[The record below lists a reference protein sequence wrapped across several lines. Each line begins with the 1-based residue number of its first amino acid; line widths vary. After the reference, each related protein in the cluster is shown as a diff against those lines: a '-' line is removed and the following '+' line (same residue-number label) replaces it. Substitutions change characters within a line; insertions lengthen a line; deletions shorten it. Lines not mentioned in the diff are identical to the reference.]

1 MELDLK
7 DSKLSRHICILNW
20 NGGWVNFVCSLSL
33 FWSFCLFGLF
43 FVLTW
48 VVRGSRL
55 NGWSATEPRIDVSP
69 GGLAVRMGPWAA
81 LPSPKKSPPEMH
93 SRKHT
98 WIRLG
103 AVLLPI
109 SRSAIWTTLNQG
121 KTDFQGRPSQDIW
134 FPDSRDDLI
143 FRSVWKISFALTSR
157 FRIVVVLSSS
167 PYKSVENRRN
177 AVGSSYWE
185 PSVDFVLLWNPLQ

>member
-1 MELDLK
+1 MEAVWFNFK
-7 DSKLSRHICILNW
+7 GSNW
-20 NGGWVNFVCSLSL
+20 IDHWVNFVCSLSL

-48 VVRGSRL
+48 VVRGSHL
-55 NGWSATEPRIDVSP
+55 NGWSATEPRIDVLP

-98 WIRLG
+98 CIKVG

-121 KTDFQGRPSQDIW
+121 KTDFQGRPIHAKNVWCCGEGYFGQKKLREKCVNRDIM
-134 FPDSRDDLI
+134 
-143 FRSVWKISFALTSR
+143 
-157 FRIVVVLSSS
+157 
-167 PYKSVENRRN
+167 
-177 AVGSSYWE
+177 
-185 PSVDFVLLWNPLQ
+185 

>member
-1 MELDLK
+1 MQLALK
-7 DSKLSRHICILNW
+7 WRLQDCILRFKVNW
-20 NGGWVNFVCSLSL
+20 SLSQSCIVFVPVL
-33 FWSFCLFGLF
+33 ILL
-43 FVLTW
+43 FVLSVW
-48 VVRGSRL
+48 VFSSWLCTVL
-55 NGWSATEPRIDVSP
+55 NGWSATEPRIDVLP

-98 WIRLG
+98 CIKVG

-177 AVGSSYWE
+177 AVGSSHWE

>member
-1 MELDLK
+1 MQFALK
-7 DSKLSRHICILNW
+7 WRLQDSILRFKVNW
-20 NGGWVNFVCSLSL
+20 SLSQ
-33 FWSFCLFGLF
+33 SCIV
-43 FVLTW
+43 FVLVLILLFVLSVW
-48 VVRGSRL
+48 VFSSWLCTVL
-55 NGWSATEPRIDVSP
+55 NGWSATEPRIDVLP

-121 KTDFQGRPSQDIW
+121 KTDFQGRPSH
-134 FPDSRDDLI
+134 FVDLFDLKQRI
-143 FRSVWKISFALTSR
+143 FVLCIFSNRKILLCKFFDKFYSYSFIFSYM
-157 FRIVVVLSSS
+157 FLSSQLT
-167 PYKSVENRRN
+167 
-177 AVGSSYWE
+177 
-185 PSVDFVLLWNPLQ
+185 DQ